1 MNLVKFCVGQMNYI
15 GLDLS
20 EGDIAICVF
29 DILGNDAAHLEEAFL
44 MAESNGIILALSNPC
59 FELWYLLHF
68 RDVDHRMNCQE
79 AQELLNNF
87 ISGYRKTKD
96 YSGIL
101 GPKQDDAIRRSLSL
115 IRKGNITKPGE
126 IAQTNPSIS
135 VQNAISA
142 IKELMA
148 KNTQET

>member
-1 MNLVKFCVGQMNYI
+1 MSNQSPLNSRPTDAMNLVKFCVGQMNYI

-96 YSGIL
+96 Y
-101 GPKQDDAIRRSLSL
+101 P
-115 IRKGNITKPGE
+115 E
-126 IAQTNPSIS
+126 Y
-135 VQNAISA
+135 
-142 IKELMA
+142 
-148 KNTQET
+148 